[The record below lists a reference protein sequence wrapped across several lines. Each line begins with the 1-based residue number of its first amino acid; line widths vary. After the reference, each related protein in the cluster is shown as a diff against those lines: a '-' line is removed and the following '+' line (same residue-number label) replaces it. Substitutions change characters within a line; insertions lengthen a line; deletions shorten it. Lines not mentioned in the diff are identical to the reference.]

1 MKEKL
6 ILKDRKSAKTVVKNN
21 MKKLKENDIAGD
33 MCLSEKSFMSQNF
46 ENYGGPFEKPKKI
59 MMQNNSK

>member
-1 MKEKL
+1 
-6 ILKDRKSAKTVVKNN
+6 

-59 MMQNNSK
+59 MMQNNSKQILSNTGFQSTEVIENQI